1 MDIRHFIN
9 GQSTII
15 LQINLPLE
23 IMDKPQLV
31 LSKLSSMLLLH
42 LSLLML
48 LDNLFYELCL
58 NLLFGKL
65 NFKFNFLSF
74 QQPYLL
80 DCNVI
85 VLHFMDLQ
93 LHNFGVF
100 NVIFKLKFLQFAL
113 WIVSLTFIYSF
124 SPWTSILACSLVHHS
139 YLPSCLGF
147 GYGSEFV
154 R

>member
-1 MDIRHFIN
+1 MDIRDFIN
-9 GQSTII
+9 GQFTII
-15 LQINLPLE
+15 LQRNLPLE
-23 IMDKPQLV
+23 IMDKCLLV
-31 LSKLSSMLLLH
+31 LSKLGSMLLLH
-42 LSLLML
+42 LCLLTL

-74 QQPYLL
+74 QQPCVL

-100 NVIFKLKFLQFAL
+100 NIIFKLKFLQFVL

-124 SPWTSILACSLVHHS
+124 SRLNFYSCMFTSVS
-139 YLPSCLGF
+139 
-147 GYGSEFV
+147 
-154 R
+154 